1 MLSFILIFIPIVS
14 FITINITFW
23 WLDISLKNRGCKNE
37 NSSPWFAYAKDF
49 SKLLDLTYQKE
60 NSKRKQYQIALGI
73 LISSLV
79 IIFGCGIIAL
89 LQFSSEI

>member
-1 MLSFILIFIPIVS
+1 
-14 FITINITFW
+14 
-23 WLDISLKNRGCKNE
+23 
-37 NSSPWFAYAKDF
+37 AYAKDF

-89 LQFSSEI
+89 LQFSCEI